1 MLSPKATTQFT
12 FILGTC
18 RFNEELRELTKY
30 QKRREN
36 NDERKEGRK
45 KGMKEGRKGR
55 KEMGGQKEGGRKG
68 RKKHIKL
75 YLVKNLKN
83 ISIKIMKHICPY
95 LLQLFNKI

>member
-68 RKKHIKL
+68 RKKEEGNKPTAI
-75 YLVKNLKN
+75 LK
-83 ISIKIMKHICPY
+83 ILSFVFC
-95 LLQLFNKI
+95 